1 MRLLHAL
8 ALLAIAGCAPDAWR
22 PDPGYN
28 AFLNAVQNGCPYFRI
43 GLAGSDALFADSRFL
58 DDTSRLYHGVI
69 TPAAWKSSM
78 QGMYNANP
86 DDPGMACLLSK
97 LPAPGA
103 AGGDQADPAVAVARP
118 RAGRALPPAAPWKLA
133 RAAGAPAP
141 RPTRG

>member
-97 LPAPGA
+97 LPATP
-103 AGGDQADPAVAVARP
+103 
-118 RAGRALPPAAPWKLA
+118 PPAPGLPVGIKPIPQSPSP
-133 RAAGAPAP
+133 APAP
-141 RPTRG
+141 GGPYLPPPPGN